1 MFSKTLERLLILVI
15 IIFAS
20 KYNVL
25 AGLFS
30 ALLYIYFFNNNIIEN
45 FDRNN
50 RQPIRP
56 QQIKQNQTM
65 YRQSNTNSQNVMSS
79 SNVSTNRDNKG
90 KQRGNN
96 EDGDLN
102 ESDTSVGT
110 SLNSDE
116 GYIKNNIA
124 KQQKKLSKDTKID
137 DANLFRN
144 KYCNQDGV
152 LIKNNVPVN
161 DVNLEFPNL
170 KYKDQT
176 CNPCNTSCDFDIIST
191 NEQLTLQENM
201 KSIDSNTIDINRK
214 NTIKKNN

>member
-50 RQPIRP
+50 TQPIRP

-65 YRQSNTNSQNVMSS
+65 YRQSDTNSQNVMSS

-124 KQQKKLSKDTKID
+124 KQQKKISKDTKID

-144 KYCNQDGV
+144 KYCNQEGV

-170 KYKDQT
+170 KYKDQA

-191 NEQLTLQENM
+191 NEQLTLQENL